1 MQFESCPLMFSN
13 VVHRKHFFKLKDFA
27 RIEGMLANEL
37 QLPIPLGELREILC
51 RNGVKT
57 ASVFGSYARGEATST
72 SDLDLLV
79 ELADGKTYLDLG
91 GLQYELQERFSIR
104 ADITTKLN
112 RHFEPYITPDLVTI
126 L

>member
-1 MQFESCPLMFSN
+1 MTS
-13 VVHRKHFFKLKDFA
+13 A
-27 RIEGMLANEL
+27 EL
-37 QLPIPLGELREILC
+37 QLPMSIEELRTLL
-51 RNGVKT
+51 RKNGVKT
-57 ASVFGSYARGEATST
+57 ASVFGSYARGEANNE

-104 ADITTKLN
+104 VDIATKLN
-112 RHFEPYITPDLVTI
+112 RHFEPYITPELVNI